1 VFNLRRTDHITDALI
16 CLHWLRIAER
26 IRFKIAVMVYRSLHG
41 QSPAYLR
48 TSDFTLASVGRANLR
63 SAASHRLAVP
73 RTRLSTIGDR
83 AFPVAGATVWN
94 SLPDDIT
101 SSPTI
106 HIFRARLKTYLFR
119 YSFPGAIV

>member
-1 VFNLRRTDHITDALI
+1 MSSARP
-16 CLHWLRIAER
+16 RIAEQ
-26 IRFKIAVMVYRSLHG
+26 IRFKIAVMVYHSPHG
-41 QSPAYLR
+41 QPPAYL
-48 TSDFTLASVGRANLR
+48 TDLTLASVGRANLR

-83 AFPVAGATVWN
+83 AIPVAGATVWN

-101 SSPTI
+101 SSYTI